1 MRLAAFRDL
10 TRFEQTLFGL
20 PFVLSGFLLGSFQGF
35 DWKMLL
41 LVMLAFLLARVS
53 GMAFNQLIDRHI
65 DARNPRT
72 QNRALPSGR
81 VSVIQARVVA
91 WAALSLFII
100 LCLQMNPLTAVL
112 SLLAAALLYAYSYMK
127 RIHASCHLV
136 LGCIHFLGPVMAFT
150 AVTGIF
156 APCAALLGAA
166 AALSILGTDIV
177 YAIQDQDFDCAE
189 GLFSIPSRL
198 GLEKSLFI
206 AALAHGICL
215 LMLFCLGWSVHLPL
229 IYYLILPIVGI
240 VLGYFHY
247 QVRQQWRAYN
257 NFRAVESYFF
267 FCTVAVSSFT
277 LLLILVSKVWAVL
290 L

>member
-10 TRFEQTLFGL
+10 TRFEQTLFAL
-20 PFVLSGFLLGSFQGF
+20 PFVLSGFILGSFYFF
-35 DWKMLL
+35 DGKMLPF
-41 LVMLAFLLARVS
+41 VIFAFLLARVS

-81 VSVIQARVVA
+81 VSVTQARTVA
-91 WAALSLFII
+91 WGALVLFIL
-100 LCLQMNPLTAVL
+100 LCLQMNRLTAVL
-112 SLLAAALLYAYSYMK
+112 SLLAAALLYTYSYMK
-127 RIHASCHLV
+127 RVHASCHLV
-136 LGCIHFLGPVMAFT
+136 LACIHFLGPVMAFT

-156 APCAALLGAA
+156 APCAAFLGAA

-177 YAIQDQDFDCAE
+177 YAMQDYEFDCAE
-189 GLFSIPSRL
+189 GLFSIPARL

-206 AALAHGICL
+206 AAMAHALCL
-215 LMLFCLGWSVHLPL
+215 LMLVCLGWSIHLPL
-229 IYYLILPIVGI
+229 VYFLTLPIIGI

-247 QVRQQWRAYN
+247 LVHKQWRTCKH
-257 NFRAVESYFF
+257 FRPVEAYFF
-267 FCTVAVSSFT
+267 FCNVAVSGFT
-277 LLLILVSKVWAVL
+277 LLFILVSRVWAVL